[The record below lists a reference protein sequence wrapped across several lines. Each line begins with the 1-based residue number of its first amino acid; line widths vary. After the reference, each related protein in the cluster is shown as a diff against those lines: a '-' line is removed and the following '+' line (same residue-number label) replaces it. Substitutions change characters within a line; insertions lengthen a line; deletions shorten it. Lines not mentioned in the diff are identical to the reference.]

1 MSLKAH
7 LLESTFTD
15 EAFVAMLRS
24 SGPANVVSV
33 VVGLSD
39 LLFLFV
45 PDLHTVVEDENVDGS
60 TLSLVAETGQS
71 WTQRAVS
78 RALT

>member
-1 MSLKAH
+1 MVLKAH
-7 LLESTFTD
+7 LFESTFTD

-60 TLSLVAETGQS
+60 TLSLVAEPGQS
-71 WTQRAVS
+71 
-78 RALT
+78 